1 MNSIEKKLC
10 PFMEKCYRKN
20 PIHFDEMSHPHLEKL
35 LVDQLDGTIEIPEV
49 LHFACNDRSQL
60 LDQLKV
66 LQMVLRRE
74 RNKNKDNQLSGI
86 GNLSSKAQS
95 SSTTNVSSTKE
106 DLKDKVERHKKATVQ
121 RRQDK
126 LKQMDAEAQAL
137 SRALIEEE
145 RENHME
151 TIKAKKRSM
160 EASEVGSSV
169 TKKMKQMSI
178 ESSNCTKDSQQ
189 NISDSQSS
197 SRSNEQSTSS
207 GTSIMDMYRSC
218 DSEKSRK
225 EVRKK
230 AIQMMRQSGYTV
242 SVVEPGEFAIKY
254 AFSAPYHLFFTRIEN
269 SKETYNQ
276 QFSITFP
283 EILDRSL
290 GEIVN
295 SLHLNFMVDVGWLC
309 LQYLLAGQRTDMM
322 ILYGDRVDHE
332 KLSNN
337 ITMIEVDMP
346 TKFGCHHTKI
356 MILQYKDDGI
366 RVVVSTANLYSD
378 DWENRTQGLWISPH
392 LPRLPESAN
401 PSDGES
407 PTGFKKDLERYLN
420 KYRHSALTQWIC
432 AVRRANFSDVNVF
445 LVASVPG
452 THKDNEADSWG
463 YKKLAHVL
471 SRYATLPPDAPQWPI
486 VAQSSSIGS
495 LGPNFE
501 SWLSKDII
509 PCMSRETTKGLKS
522 HPHFQFIYPSIENYK
537 QSFDCRNLSCCLP
550 YSAKV
555 HSKQQWIESYLYQWK
570 AKRTARDRAMP
581 HIKSYT
587 RISPDLKSISWF
599 VLTSAN
605 LSKAAWGVQRNNH
618 YIMSYEAGVI
628 FIPKLI
634 TGTTTFPIEDEE
646 DPAVPVFPIPYDLPL
661 CRYESSDSPF
671 VCEFLTSLGRV

>member
-1 MNSIEKKLC
+1 EKKLC

-86 GNLSSKAQS
+86 
-95 SSTTNVSSTKE
+95 
-106 DLKDKVERHKKATVQ
+106 VQ

-522 HPHFQFIYPSIENYK
+522 HPHF
-537 QSFDCRNLSCCLP
+537 
-550 YSAKV
+550 
-555 HSKQQWIESYLYQWK
+555 HQWK

>member
-1 MNSIEKKLC
+1 EKKLC

-66 LQMVLRRE
+66 LQIVLRRE
-74 RNKNKDNQLSGI
+74 RNKNKDNQ
-86 GNLSSKAQS
+86 
-95 SSTTNVSSTKE
+95 
-106 DLKDKVERHKKATVQ
+106 HKKATVQ

-126 LKQMDAEAQAL
+126 LKQMDVEAQAL
-137 SRALIEEE
+137 SRALIREE
-145 RENHME
+145 RENHTE
-151 TIKAKKRSM
+151 TIKTKKRNM

-169 TKKMKQMSI
+169 TKKMRQMSI
-178 ESSNCTKDSQQ
+178 EGSNCTKDSQQ
-189 NISDSQSS
+189 NVSNSQSS

-207 GTSIMDMYRSC
+207 GTSIMDMYQSC

-242 SVVEPGEFAIKY
+242 SIVEPGEFAIKY

-290 GEIVN
+290 GEIIN

-309 LQYLLAGQRTDMM
+309 LQYLLAGQCTDMM

-332 KLSNN
+332 KLNNN

-420 KYRHSALTQWIC
+420 KYRHPALTQWIS
-432 AVRRANFSDVNVF
+432 AVRKADFSDVNVF

-452 THKDNEADSWG
+452 THKDNEVDSWG

-522 HPHFQFIYPSIENYK
+522 HPHF
-537 QSFDCRNLSCCLP
+537 
-550 YSAKV
+550 
-555 HSKQQWIESYLYQWK
+555 HQWK
-570 AKRTARDRAMP
+570 AKRTGRDRAMP

-618 YIMSYEAGVI
+618 YIMSYEAGII

-634 TGTTTFPIEDEE
+634 TGTTTFPVEDEE

-671 VCEFLTSLGRV
+671 VCEFLTSLDRV

>member
-1 MNSIEKKLC
+1 MNSIEKKCC

-20 PIHFDEMSHPHLEKL
+20 PIHFSEMSHPHLEEL

-49 LHFACNDRSQL
+49 LHFTCNDRSQL

-66 LQMVLRRE
+66 LQMVLRKE
-74 RNKNKDNQLSGI
+74 RDKSKDNQLSVTGCS
-86 GNLSSKAQS
+86 SSKTQA
-95 SSTTNVSSTKE
+95 SSTVTSSTKE
-106 DLKDKVERHKKATVQ
+106 DLKEKVERHKKTAVQ

-137 SRALIEEE
+137 SRSLSGEE
-145 RENHME
+145 RENSE
-151 TIKAKKRSM
+151 SIKTKKRSL
-160 EASEVGSSV
+160 ETSEVSSSV

-178 ESSNCTKDSQQ
+178 ESSNRAKDR
-189 NISDSQSS
+189 QSIGDTPCS
-197 SRSNEQSTSS
+197 SRSSEQDKSS
-207 GTSIMDMYRSC
+207 GTSIMDMYQAC

-225 EVRKK
+225 EVRKR

-254 AFSAPYHLFFTRIEN
+254 AFSAPYHIFFTRVEN
-269 SKETYNQ
+269 SKETYSQ

-332 KLSNN
+332 KLSSN
-337 ITMIEVDMP
+337 ITMIKVDMP

-356 MILQYKDDGI
+356 MFLQYKDDGI

-392 LPRLPESAN
+392 LRLLPESAN

-407 PTGFKKDLERYLN
+407 PTGFKKDLERYLS
-420 KYRHSALTQWIC
+420 KYRHPALTQWIW
-432 AVRRANFSDVNVF
+432 AVRRADFSDVNVF
-445 LVASVPG
+445 LVASIPG
-452 THKDNEADSWG
+452 TSHKDNEADFWG
-463 YKKLAHVL
+463 HKKLAHVL
-471 SRYATLPPDAPQWPI
+471 SRHATLPPDAPQWPI

-501 SWLSKDII
+501 SWLSRDII

-522 HPHFQFIYPSIENYK
+522 HPHFHFIYPSIQNYK

-550 YSAKV
+550 YSAQV
-555 HSKQQWIESYLYQWK
+555 HSKQQWIESYLHQWK
-570 AKRTARDRAMP
+570 AKRTGRDRAMP

-587 RISPDLKSISWF
+587 RISPDLKSIPWF

-605 LSKAAWGVQRNNH
+605 LSKAAWGVQRNSH
-618 YIMSYEAGVI
+618 YMMNYEAGIV
-628 FIPKLI
+628 FIPKLV
-634 TGTTTFPIEDEE
+634 TGTTTFPIQDEE

-661 CRYESSDSPF
+661 CRYESGDSPF
-671 VCEFLTSLGRV
+671 VSEYLHSLGRA